1 METTQEIVDRL
12 RAYKEK
18 FADKYGIEQLG
29 LFGSVARGEQD
40 EKSDIDV
47 IIKLRRPS
55 CFTCFGI
62 QEELRK
68 LFHQKVDLITLHEN
82 MFRSFRQ
89 NLERDAIYI

>member
-47 IIKLRRPS
+47 FITMSRPS
-55 CFTCFGI
+55 FFTRMNI
-62 QEELRK
+62 KEELQK
-68 LFHQKVDLITLHEN
+68 LFHRKVCLLYT
-82 MFRSFRQ
+82 S
-89 NLERDAIYI
+89 DAADD